1 VDRDQVLFRLFGKY
15 CPEGTILFAE
25 GAPGDAAFV
34 IQSGAVRLGRTR
46 HGGPAGED
54 LGPGELL
61 GEECFLAGAPRRRR
75 AETVRDSRLLRVN
88 ERTVDAF
95 VRQSPESA
103 RNLLERFMAQGERT
117 RRELEAWT
125 VAHLLR
131 RAAPHLRES
140 AAGLIRPADLAERA
154 GIEEEDAAL
163 VLDRLER
170 AGCLT
175 GRAGGYRSSDAGAL
189 ERGIRELTAGEAGA

>member
-1 VDRDQVLFRLFGKY
+1 MDRDQVLFRLFGKY

-103 RNLLERFMAQGERT
+103 RNLLERFMAQRMGART
-117 RRELEAWT
+117 TELSSSHVPFVSHTQKVVE
-125 VAHLLR
+125 V
-131 RAAPHLRES
+131 
-140 AAGLIRPADLAERA
+140 
-154 GIEEEDAAL
+154 IEEAAK
-163 VLDRLER
+163 
-170 AGCLT
+170 
-175 GRAGGYRSSDAGAL
+175 SISNP
-189 ERGIRELTAGEAGA
+189 